1 MPRRSTV
8 HPADIPS
15 QSSNGNRGRLRSS
28 KIKQAILTFNIPS
41 FSRIFRKTTVHPDIP
56 VPIEIPIENPIEI
69 PIENPIEN
77 PIEIP
82 IIENPIEIPIIEIAN
97 MWIEN
102 PSIDPYNK
110 KVVPLSIHPQSRY
123 VFLYKKIMDALIN
136 DIRGAFP
143 QGYVLTIDDCKYI
156 KNNLPIIHSI
166 IDIPGNEYIKYDH
179 LFIKYFVKK
188 TKKYEYDKSY
198 CEDSEIKLYLNI
210 YDAIK
215 RKNPTIK
222 RETENQSS
230 NSQSSKSQSSNSQ
243 SSNSQSFKNDNYELI
258 EDLLKNNMDLS
269 KTDLFICKL
278 VINMCIDVKYI
289 LYMYEPMITLE
300 NYKIAL
306 HNKKTFEYVASLY
319 NAEYVTEIIYN
330 ELYDQKGFIHYNNMS
345 KSITEQILSPHNSE
359 DIIEIYSKIISWIK
373 INTKTEEKNMYD
385 NNNILNKLI
394 AIYDI
399 ILSLYARFFNK
410 RINPKILIE
419 NNSQSGS
426 QGSRKSGRKSGSQ
439 GSRKSGSQGSR
450 NSGSQGSRKSGSQG
464 SRKSGSR
471 KLNPYCEKDVV
482 DPFSQDPI
490 HELGDKDR
498 KYVVSILS
506 YNKNA
511 KKVNYYCFDTIEI
524 YNYILNCIQN
534 IKKIKN
540 PFLTDINFTDDE
552 LDEICNKIKFLTDK
566 PTYNSHV
573 DIKVA
578 YYESIVNNIKLINVQ
593 LNILEEKFKKLD
605 GELHSKKRL
614 LENFKNVLIQLR
626 LQKEIKNLNT
636 KIENLKKE
644 IEKLEI
650 ENFYFQFE
658 NHSLQLEIIRL
669 TQEELEFDEK
679 YKKKNKYN
687 NYLKISFT
695 YEYNVEENNNFE
707 GIYNCFL
714 TINLADIQ
722 LPIINIIRPD
732 DEKSNK
738 IFNKDIPY
746 ITNKDNSFLVN
757 FPIFKEKNKNS
768 AVLNGIVMLNDYYIA
783 KIGKDDISF
792 PYKRKIFDDNLK
804 KIAHLPPFE
813 FEMNED
819 AETVF
824 ARFQE
829 YIKTTTD
836 QEYIKTTTDI

>member
-15 QSSNGNRGRLRSS
+15 QSINGNRGPRSYFNNPFPTMYRR
-28 KIKQAILTFNIPS
+28 QTAI
-41 FSRIFRKTTVHPDIP
+41 HPDIP
-56 VPIEIPIENPIEI
+56 VPIEIPIIQNPIIEI
-69 PIENPIEN
+69 PIIQN
-77 PIEIP
+77 P
-82 IIENPIEIPIIEIAN
+82 IIENPIIKNPIIEIAN
-97 MWIEN
+97 RWIEN
-102 PSIDPYNK
+102 PLKDPYNNK
-110 KVVPLSIHPQSRY
+110 DVPLSIHPKSKY
-123 VFLYKKIMDALIN
+123 VILYKKVIDALIN

-166 IDIPGNEYIKYDH
+166 IDIPDDKYIRYDH

-188 TKKYEYDKSY
+188 IKKYEYDKSY

-222 RETENQSS
+222 RETEKQSS
-230 NSQSSKSQSSNSQ
+230 NSQSSNSQ
-243 SSNSQSFKNDNYELI
+243 SSNSQSSDNDNYELI
-258 EDLLKNNMDLS
+258 EDLLKNNIDLS
-269 KTDLFICKL
+269 KTDLSISKL

-306 HNKKTFEYVASLY
+306 HNKKILEYVVSLY
-319 NAEYVTEIIYN
+319 NKGFVTGIIYN
-330 ELYDQKGFIHYNNMS
+330 EFYNIEDGFVHYNNIS
-345 KSITEQILSPHNSE
+345 KDINDQILLAHNIK
-359 DIIEIYSKIISWIK
+359 DILDIYTKIIIRIK
-373 INTKTEEKNMYD
+373 INITYEKKDIYD
-385 NNNILNKLI
+385 NNNILNKLM
-394 AIYDI
+394 AIYDS

-410 RINPKILIE
+410 DIVPSILIE
-419 NNSQSGS
+419 KN
-426 QGSRKSGRKSGSQ
+426 
-439 GSRKSGSQGSR
+439 SQGSR

-464 SRKSGSR
+464 RRKSGSR

-482 DPFSQDPI
+482 DPFSQEPI

-506 YNKNA
+506 YNKNT

-540 PFLTDINFTDDE
+540 PFLTNINFTDDE
-552 LDEICNKIKFLTDK
+552 LDEICNKIKFLTGK

-593 LNILEEKFKKLD
+593 LNLLDEKIKQLEN
-605 GELHSKKRL
+605 ELVSKKGLLDKELVSKKGL
-614 LENFKNVLIQLR
+614 LEMYFKVLMTKKIQ
-626 LQKEIKNLNT
+626 NLKT

-650 ENFYFQFE
+650 EKFYIEIE
-658 NHSLQLEIIRL
+658 NHSLSLEIIRL
-669 TQEELEFDEK
+669 KQEESKFDEK
-679 YKKKNKYN
+679 YKKKNS
-687 NYLKISFT
+687 YLKISYT
-695 YEYNVEENNNFE
+695 YEYNFEENNNFK

-714 TINLADIQ
+714 TITLADIQ
-722 LPIINIIRPD
+722 LPIINIIRL
-732 DEKSNK
+732 DEEYSKK
-738 IFNKDIPY
+738 IFNKDISY

-757 FPIFKEKNKNS
+757 FPIFKDRIQNDV
-768 AVLNGIVMLNDYYIA
+768 VLNGISILNDYIA
-783 KIGKDDISF
+783 KIGKNDFSF
-792 PYKRKIFDDNLK
+792 PYKREIFNKDEDEDEDASLK
-804 KIAHLPPFE
+804 KIAHLPPFH
-813 FEMNED
+813 FRMNED
-819 AETVF
+819 AKVVF
-824 ARFQE
+824 KRFQD
-829 YIKTTTD
+829 YIMGYSK
-836 QEYIKTTTDI
+836 